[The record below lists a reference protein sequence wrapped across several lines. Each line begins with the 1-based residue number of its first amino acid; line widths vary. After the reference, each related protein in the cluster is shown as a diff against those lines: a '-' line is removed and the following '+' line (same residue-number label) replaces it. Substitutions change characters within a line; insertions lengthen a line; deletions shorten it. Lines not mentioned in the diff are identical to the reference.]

1 MVNNPFHEALATAFE
16 ETYRVTIESRFG
28 QAQSI
33 LPPGASIRRQ
43 QRRDNKL
50 TMSTSSTFDQGN
62 EK

>member
-43 QRRDNKL
+43 QRRDKL